1 MEPGTYDITF
11 DLQTGGYTFTKVS
24 SAVSS
29 LVINPVETI
38 LVPEL
43 PSEIKVLS
51 LNNSLIYYNDQDV
64 MFNDIA
70 KGEGKVAEWTKHTLL
85 GKPLSTH
92 WNEGKVLQM
101 TGNQAQKCSCVHNL
115 GAILFFRNRAPF
127 LALIPKRSAI
137 M

>member
-1 MEPGTYDITF
+1 MAGAWGLNEDSSLPSTEGTLIKGKKCNACVEPCTYDITF

-70 KGEGKVAEWTKHTLL
+70 KGEGKWRN
-85 GKPLSTH
+85 GLSIH
-92 WNEGKVLQM
+92 
-101 TGNQAQKCSCVHNL
+101 C
-115 GAILFFRNRAPF
+115 
-127 LALIPKRSAI
+127 
-137 M
+137 